1 MTRRGR
7 EEEVAD
13 RLAGLSDQDLGAA
26 LAVVGRD
33 LAFPEVPDLAR
44 AVMRRL
50 EEEPVREPV
59 VERVAR
65 VLGLAPVMRRP
76 ARKLALALAAVL
88 ILAGGALAGGLL
100 VRGVR
105 IIIAPETTAPPPSP
119 TISGPLGRTLFLGE
133 EATLSQ
139 ARGQVGF
146 EVLVPTAGGLPNP
159 VAYVDD
165 DPPGG
170 RVSLVYPASPG
181 LPETE
186 ETGVGMLVMEFRGR
200 IELPFLEKLVRADQV
215 QEVQV
220 GGSPGYWI
228 EGEHIVTYLDARGA
242 TVEERSR
249 LAGNTLLW
257 QRGDVTFRLE
267 SALPIEEAIRIAES
281 MR

>member
-1 MTRRGR
+1 M
-7 EEEVAD
+7 AD
-13 RLAGLSDQDLGAA
+13 RLAGLSDRDLGAA
-26 LAVVGRD
+26 LAAMGRD
-33 LAFPEVPDLAR
+33 LAFPEVPELAGT
-44 AVMRRL
+44 VLRRL
-50 EEEPVREPV
+50 EVEPVREPLM
-59 VERVAR
+59 ERAAR
-65 VLGLAPVMRRP
+65 VLGLAPVTRRP
-76 ARKLALALAAVL
+76 ARKVALALAAVL
-88 ILAGGALAGGLL
+88 ILAGGAVAGGLL

-105 IIIAPETTAPPPSP
+105 IIIAPESMAPPPSS

-139 ARGQVGF
+139 AREQVGF
-146 EVLVPTAGGLPNP
+146 EVLVPTAGGLPNS
-159 VAYVDD
+159 VVYVDD

-170 RVSLVYPASPG
+170 RLSLVYPTSPG

-257 QRGDVTFRLE
+257 QRSDVTLRLE
-267 SALPIEEAIRIAES
+267 SALPMEEAIRIAES
-281 MR
+281 IR